1 MNKIT
6 VIGLGNYGL
15 DELPYGIY
23 QMLTAGQKV
32 YVRTLKHPVI
42 EELPDVEW
50 ESFDAVYEKHEQFPA
65 VYQEIVDTLLKEAE
79 ENEVL
84 YAVPGHPMVAE
95 STTQLLLQSDAPI
108 EVKGG
113 KSFIDDLFTAAGADP
128 NDGFQLLDATAFDA
142 RHLNIRNAL
151 VVTQVYN
158 QIVASDLKI
167 TLLDH
172 YPAEHPVKVITAA
185 RNHDSEVKEVPLFE
199 MDHDFSESNLT
210 SLYIDPV
217 TGTGLYGELTELNS
231 VMATLISPDGCP
243 WDQKQTHQ
251 SLRRYL
257 IEESFELIEAIDADD
272 IDHMIEE
279 LGDILLQVVFHAAL
293 ARRDELFDIREVIE
307 AVTDKMIRR
316 HPHVFGDAVINNLD
330 DLNQVWEQEKKNE
343 GKEKRDIKVEKQFAD
358 LFMALYEKVKEGVS
372 LEEALQ
378 EVKYETR

>member
-42 EELPDVEW
+42 VELPDVEW

-199 MDHDFSESNLT
+199 LDHDFSESNLT

-316 HPHVFGDAVINNLD
+316 HPHVFGDAVVNNLD

>member
-199 MDHDFSESNLT
+199 LDHDFSESNLT

-316 HPHVFGDAVINNLD
+316 HPHVFGDAVVNNLD